1 MAERE
6 EELKNLLVRVKE
18 KSEKA
23 SLKLNINKTKITTS
37 STITSWFT
45 EREKV
50 EAVTDF
56 LLLDSKITVDGDYS
70 HEIREWLLL
79 GKKAMTNLDSVLKTK
94 DITLPTKVCLV
105 KVMVFPVVMYGCQ
118 SCTIKKAEHQ
128 RIDAFVV
135 LEKTLESPLD
145 CKEIQPVHP

>member
-23 SLKLNINKTKITTS
+23 SLQRHINKTKITTS

-70 HEIREWLLL
+70 HEIRE
-79 GKKAMTNLDSVLKTK
+79 
-94 DITLPTKVCLV
+94 
-105 KVMVFPVVMYGCQ
+105 
-118 SCTIKKAEHQ
+118 
-128 RIDAFVV
+128 
-135 LEKTLESPLD
+135 
-145 CKEIQPVHP
+145 